1 MKNYQNYLLD
11 LENLKTSGY
20 CFRETSNCEIQ
31 KMECIKRMSVIKRLN
46 ILKRTE
52 MTEKDSR
59 EYSIALANILQ
70 EMLQLTKCEV
80 QCGEKNQTKS
90 LQSFYAEYN
99 EIYDKIQCI
108 FKDLKENM
116 NDEKE
121 VVRLIN
127 VVCEEILPLWCSMRE
142 YIVEIDKTSII
153 EQKEVNISE

>member
-1 MKNYQNYLLD
+1 MKNYLNYLRE
-11 LENLKTSGY
+11 LENLKISGFG
-20 CFRETSNCEIQ
+20 FRETSNCEIQ
-31 KMECIKRMSVIKRLN
+31 QMECIKRISVINRLN
-46 ILKRTE
+46 VLKRAE

-70 EMLQLTKCEV
+70 EMLQLTKCEM

-108 FKDLKENM
+108 FKDLKKNM

-127 VVCEEILPLWCSMRE
+127 EVSEEILPLWCLMRE

-153 EQKEVNISE
+153 ELKEVNICE